1 MLCFSTKNAK
11 ESINILC
18 YFADKHGNTYYYYLA
33 YFLCSVFQKN
43 IGIFGIKKWRR
54 KSRKR

>member
-33 YFLCSVFQKN
+33 YFLCSVFEKN
-43 IGIFGIKKWRR
+43 FK
-54 KSRKR
+54 KSRENIQINY